1 MMVGRRHTPGIIH
14 QLEAEGVLEFGRM
27 DPHFDKIAVSKSLE
41 EICNIFD
48 WPPAATTA
56 AAAAAAAATA
66 ETSAATSLPIP
77 YIPTKK
83 RSIEEVVAEGGGF
96 VEAPAHVYSDG
107 YFQRTEGLVSTTKK
121 RGIIQQ
127 L

>member
-48 WPPAATTA
+48 WVPAATTTTTA
-56 AAAAAAAATA
+56 AAAA
-66 ETSAATSLPIP
+66 ETLAVTTLSTPC
-77 YIPTKK
+77 IPTKK
-83 RSIEEVVAEGGGF
+83 RSIEEALADVGEFA
-96 VEAPAHVYSDG
+96 EAPAHVYSDG
-107 YFQRTEGLVSTTKK
+107 YFQQTEGLVSTTKK
-121 RGIIQQ
+121 RGIVQQ